1 MTLDEAIKVLGRTY
15 PPYGA
20 YGNPRSFEKL
30 RVITE
35 ATRLGIEALRRIK
48 DARTDEVEVEKG
60 LLPGEPED
68 TTM

>member
-1 MTLDEAIKVLGRTY
+1 MTLDEAIEILGRTC
-15 PPYGA
+15 PPYVA
-20 YGNPRSFEKL
+20 YGNPRNFEKF

-60 LLPGEPED
+60 LMPGESED
-68 TTM
+68 